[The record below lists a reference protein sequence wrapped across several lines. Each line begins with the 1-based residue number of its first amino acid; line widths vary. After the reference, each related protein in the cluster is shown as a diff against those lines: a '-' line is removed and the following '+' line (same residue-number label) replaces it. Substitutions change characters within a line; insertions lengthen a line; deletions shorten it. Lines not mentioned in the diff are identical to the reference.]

1 MDSPVVNK
9 GATGLQIING
19 QHTLEEKW
27 ATLHFGEVK
36 TSTNKQQ
43 HIFDAQVYLD
53 DLDPAA
59 VRVELYADGMRVSV
73 FHEIRFH
80 GRGGQGMVSAAVL
93 LALAAFEDHF
103 ESQAFPGFGSERR
116 GAPVEAYVRISS
128 TVIRVHKTRCIHRM
142 RS

>member
-27 ATLHFGEVK
+27 AALHFGEVK

-43 HIFDAQVYLD
+43 HIFDVQVYLD

-59 VRVELYADGMRVSV
+59 VRVELYADGMN
-73 FHEIRFH
+73 
-80 GRGGQGMVSAAVL
+80 GN
-93 LALAAFEDHF
+93 AF
-103 ESQAFPGFGSERR
+103 
-116 GAPVEAYVRISS
+116 
-128 TVIRVHKTRCIHRM
+128 TRQ
-142 RS
+142 